1 MGKKQQKKKQP
12 KKKVG
17 EDDDE
22 DEEEVKKVSKKKTVK
37 SKTKEKTKKEKAS
50 KKKPQKKKKEESED
64 ESESE
69 DEKSPVKTTKVI
81 SKAGAVVDSCV
92 PNSSNY
98 HVVLDKDHAFN
109 GSSFSAT
116 LNKSDLQ
123 HNNNKFYILQLL
135 ESDTGA
141 GMVFFTRWGR
151 VGTTG
156 QQSVVPTSF
165 DRGVSLFNSKY
176 REKTRGGYTEIIIDY
191 SDDKEKSSSKKKP
204 KKELTSSQKKKK
216 SKKLLDPYVEEF
228 IKLIYNTNIMN
239 TQMKEIG
246 YDSSKMPL
254 GKLGKQ
260 TLNDGYKILK
270 DIEAVLKRKTIDR
283 NSLTDLSSKFYSLI
297 PHDVGFQKMA
307 NFIIDTK
314 EKLKAKI
321 EMIESLSDITI
332 ATKIIGDEKDNED
345 ENQLL
350 FSYYKKLNCNIRHID
365 PNEEIYDTLKKYL
378 TAKSPSSSRKLT
390 LVEAFEVERD
400 GEKERYNC
408 KLGNKR
414 LLWHGTRITNYVGIL
429 SQGLRIA
436 PPEAPSSGYL
446 FGKGIYLA
454 DMAQKSCWYCYPV
467 NKMGLILLVEAALGK
482 IEERKTT
489 DSSLPSTLDKKCNSI
504 QGVGRNTPDTGE
516 YIDKDIYVPNGNGVK
531 NPDAGYLEYNEF
543 IVYNVNQARLRYV
556 LKIHFD

>member
-1 MGKKQQKKKQP
+1 MGKKQQKKKQS
-12 KKKVG
+12 KKKV
-17 EDDDE
+17 EEEE
-22 DEEEVKKVSKKKTVK
+22 DEEEEEEEKKVSKKKTAK
-37 SKTKEKTKKEKAS
+37 SKTKKEKES

-64 ESESE
+64 E
-69 DEKSPVKTTKVI
+69 PTKTTKVI

-92 PNSSNY
+92 PNANSY
-98 HVVLDKDHAFN
+98 HVVLDKDHSFN

-123 HNNNKFYILQLL
+123 HNNNKFYIIQLL
-135 ESDTGA
+135 ESDSGA
-141 GMVFFTRWGR
+141 GFVFFTRWGR
-151 VGTTG
+151 VGATG
-156 QQSVVPTSF
+156 QQSVQPTSF
-165 DRGVSLFNSKY
+165 DRGVSMFKSKY
-176 REKTRGGYTEIIIDY
+176 REKTKGGYTEIIIDY
-191 SDDKEKSSSKKKP
+191 SDDKEKSSPKKKP
-204 KKELTSSQKKKK
+204 KASTSSSSGKKKK
-216 SKKLLDPYVEEF
+216 SKSLLEPHVEEF

-260 TLNDGYKILK
+260 TLNDGYLILK
-270 DIEAVLKRKTIDR
+270 DIEAELKKKKVDR
-283 NSLTDLSSKFYSLI
+283 DKLTDLSSKFYSLI
-297 PHDVGFQKMA
+297 PHDFGFQKMV

-332 ATKIIGDEKDNED
+332 ATKIIGDEKDEDD

-350 FSYYKKLNCNIRHID
+350 FSYYKKLNCTIRHID
-365 PNEEIYDTLKKYL
+365 PKEEIYDKLKTYL

-390 LVEAFEVERD
+390 LVEAFEVERE
-400 GEKERYNC
+400 GEKARYNG

-482 IEERKTT
+482 IEERKDT
-489 DSSLPSTLDKKCNSI
+489 DSSLPSTLDKKCDSI
-504 QGVGRNTPDTGE
+504 QGVGRNTPGSGE
-516 YIDKDIYVPNGNGVK
+516 YIEKDIYVPNGNGIK

-556 LKIHFD
+556 LKIQFD

>member
-1 MGKKQQKKKQP
+1 MERTSFSISIGNSASFASKKATRGKTQRRRKKEKGKKKQQKKKQP

-64 ESESE
+64 ESE

-176 REKTRGGYTEIIIDY
+176 REKTRGG
-191 SDDKEKSSSKKKP
+191 
-204 KKELTSSQKKKK
+204 
-216 SKKLLDPYVEEF
+216 
-228 IKLIYNTNIMN
+228 
-239 TQMKEIG
+239 
-246 YDSSKMPL
+246 
-254 GKLGKQ
+254 
-260 TLNDGYKILK
+260 
-270 DIEAVLKRKTIDR
+270 
-283 NSLTDLSSKFYSLI
+283 
-297 PHDVGFQKMA
+297 
-307 NFIIDTK
+307 
-314 EKLKAKI
+314 
-321 EMIESLSDITI
+321 
-332 ATKIIGDEKDNED
+332 
-345 ENQLL
+345 
-350 FSYYKKLNCNIRHID
+350 
-365 PNEEIYDTLKKYL
+365 
-378 TAKSPSSSRKLT
+378 
-390 LVEAFEVERD
+390 
-400 GEKERYNC
+400 
-408 KLGNKR
+408 
-414 LLWHGTRITNYVGIL
+414 
-429 SQGLRIA
+429 
-436 PPEAPSSGYL
+436 
-446 FGKGIYLA
+446 
-454 DMAQKSCWYCYPV
+454 
-467 NKMGLILLVEAALGK
+467 
-482 IEERKTT
+482 
-489 DSSLPSTLDKKCNSI
+489 
-504 QGVGRNTPDTGE
+504 
-516 YIDKDIYVPNGNGVK
+516 
-531 NPDAGYLEYNEF
+531 
-543 IVYNVNQARLRYV
+543 
-556 LKIHFD
+556 